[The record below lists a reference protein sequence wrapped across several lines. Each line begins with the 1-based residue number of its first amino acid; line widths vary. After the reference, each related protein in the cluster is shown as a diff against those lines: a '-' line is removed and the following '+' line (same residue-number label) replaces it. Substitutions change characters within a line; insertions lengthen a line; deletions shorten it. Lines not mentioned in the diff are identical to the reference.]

1 MLNLEAV
8 NVFYGQLQALWD
20 VSLTIDKGE
29 ITALLGS
36 NGAGKSTLL
45 KTISSLVHPSSGS
58 IKFFGERIDI
68 LPTHKVVEKGI
79 SLVPED
85 RKLFPYMT
93 VFENLMLGAFTRQAR
108 KKVKDSVEWVYEI
121 FPLLKE
127 KKDQLAETLSGGEQQ
142 MLAVSRALMANP
154 KLLLLDEPSS
164 GLGPMPM
171 QKVFDVIRQISEEGT
186 TILLVEQNVHY
197 GLELAS
203 KAYLLENGRM
213 VMSGKREEILS
224 DDKVKKAYIGI

>member
-20 VSLTIDKGE
+20 VSLSIDKGE

-58 IKFFGERIDI
+58 IKFFDERIDT
-68 LPTHKVVEKGI
+68 LPAHKVVEKGI

-93 VFENLMLGAFTRQAR
+93 VFENLMLGAFTCLLYTSPSPRDRQ
-108 KKVKDSVEWVYEI
+108 K
-121 FPLLKE
+121 
-127 KKDQLAETLSGGEQQ
+127 
-142 MLAVSRALMANP
+142 SRM
-154 KLLLLDEPSS
+154 PSS
-164 GLGPMPM
+164 
-171 QKVFDVIRQISEEGT
+171 
-186 TILLVEQNVHY
+186 
-197 GLELAS
+197 A
-203 KAYLLENGRM
+203 
-213 VMSGKREEILS
+213 
-224 DDKVKKAYIGI
+224 

>member
-108 KKVKDSVEWVYEI
+108 KKVKDSVERVYEI

>member
-20 VSLTIDKGE
+20 VSLSIDKGE

-58 IKFFGERIDI
+58 IKFFDERIDT
-68 LPTHKVVEKGI
+68 LPAHKVVEKGI

-93 VFENLMLGAFTRQAR
+93 VLENLMLGAFTRQAR
-108 KKVKDSVEWVYEI
+108 KKVKDSVERVYEI

>member
-93 VFENLMLGAFTRQAR
+93 VFENLMPGAFTRQAR
-108 KKVKDSVEWVYEI
+108 KKVKGSVERVYEI

>member
-108 KKVKDSVEWVYEI
+108 KKVKDSVERVYEI

-171 QKVFDVIRQISEEGT
+171 QKVFDVIRQIREEGT